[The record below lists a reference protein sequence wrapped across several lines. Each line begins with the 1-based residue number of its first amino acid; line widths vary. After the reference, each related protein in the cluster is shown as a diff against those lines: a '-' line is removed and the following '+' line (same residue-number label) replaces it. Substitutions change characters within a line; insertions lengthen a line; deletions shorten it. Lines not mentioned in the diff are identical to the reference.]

1 MNNKGVTFTELLWV
15 SAILVIVMAAL
26 VVSLVG
32 LQSIFQAIK
41 ETAMIETGVRVAGR
55 MIAWELKETSRGR
68 ITITQNTPLA
78 GTDEIEYY
86 LPVMVDTNT
95 DGKPDTPSVVGGSIQ
110 WDATPVTIALEPGDM
125 GRLLRTEGAAQI
137 VLANNV
143 RRIKFLSNDLD
154 PDLFPDELKI
164 ILELEKT
171 GFTGRTYNTVAT
183 FFVDMRNSE

>member
-1 MNNKGVTFTELLWV
+1 MNKKGVTLTELLWV

-41 ETAMIETGVRVAGR
+41 ETAMIETEARVAGR

-86 LPVMVDTNT
+86 LPVMVDTDT

-110 WDATPVTIALEPGDM
+110 WDATPVTIALEPGNT
-125 GRLLRTEGAAQI
+125 GRLLRTEGAYQI

-143 RRIKFLSNDLD
+143 RRIKFSSNDLD
-154 PDLFPDELKI
+154 PDLFPDELEI

-171 GFTGRTYNTVAT
+171 GFAGRAYNTAAT